1 MELAF
6 EQKQASCL
14 RRTAH
19 LALAQ
24 EQTQELIIP
33 DSMPD
38 ASRTLICYAQPELQ
52 SKTSRAG
59 SLLVTGNLRTS
70 CLYMDE
76 AGGVQ
81 LLTAELPFT
90 VKLESGELQETTQTT
105 VRCTVRSADSRLIN
119 SRKVL
124 LRVSVLA
131 QADGYEPDT
140 RTVRTLKDPP
150 ACLQL
155 KQQTYSDL
163 VPVELAERMFQLSE
177 ELTLPEGRPPVARL
191 ADCSLQLTVTEQ
203 NLVGS
208 KAVMKGTAH
217 LRLSYLEEQGKL
229 CTVSLSVP
237 FSQYCQLEG
246 DYEDSET
253 LSVTLCVTG
262 VQLEP
267 VMNEQSQKLLFG
279 AGILAQCVVLQPQ
292 QLTVCEDAYATKG
305 DFHPEWQEQERLMRL
320 DCQTLREPVRQS
332 FPAQAGA
339 VLDCRVY
346 PDAQAIERTA
356 DGVIVHTPLRADV
369 VYTDED
375 GAVRAETFRTE
386 VSCQTALCENGI
398 CEASA
403 ELTPEVYAAA
413 AGGAIELH
421 CDAVFA
427 LQTFSRQKLQE
438 LSGGTLEPAPARGAN
453 SPSVVICRSRAQQ
466 DLWSLAKQYRT
477 TAQAIKSANH
487 LTQPEVE
494 AGRLLLI
501 PM

>member
-70 CLYMDE
+70 CLYTDE

-237 FSQYCQLEG
+237 FSQYCQL
-246 DYEDSET
+246 
-253 LSVTLCVTG
+253 
-262 VQLEP
+262 
-267 VMNEQSQKLLFG
+267 
-279 AGILAQCVVLQPQ
+279 
-292 QLTVCEDAYATKG
+292 
-305 DFHPEWQEQERLMRL
+305 
-320 DCQTLREPVRQS
+320 
-332 FPAQAGA
+332 
-339 VLDCRVY
+339 
-346 PDAQAIERTA
+346 
-356 DGVIVHTPLRADV
+356 
-369 VYTDED
+369 
-375 GAVRAETFRTE
+375 
-386 VSCQTALCENGI
+386 
-398 CEASA
+398 
-403 ELTPEVYAAA
+403 
-413 AGGAIELH
+413 
-421 CDAVFA
+421 
-427 LQTFSRQKLQE
+427 
-438 LSGGTLEPAPARGAN
+438 
-453 SPSVVICRSRAQQ
+453 
-466 DLWSLAKQYRT
+466 
-477 TAQAIKSANH
+477 
-487 LTQPEVE
+487 
-494 AGRLLLI
+494 
-501 PM
+501 